1 MLLMVE
7 KGIRG
12 GICNTIHQYEKA
24 NNKYMKDYDKNRESS
39 YRKYWDVNSL
49 YGGAMSQKLPVNNF
63 QQTEETSQF
72 NEDYIKNYNEES
84 DEGYFLEVDIQYPE
98 KLHELNNDVP
108 FLPERK
114 KIKKVKKLVTNLYD
128 KNECLIHIR
137 KLKQLLN
144 DGINFEKSSQSD

>member
-12 GICNTIHQYEKA
+12 GICHSIYQYAKA
-24 NNKYMKDYDKNRESS
+24 NNKYMKDYDKNKESS
-39 YRKYWDVNSL
+39 YLQYLDVNNL
-49 YGGAMSQKLPVNNF
+49 YGWAMLQKLPVNNF
-63 QQTEETSQF
+63 EWIKDTSQF
-72 NEDYIKNYNEES
+72 NEDFIKNYNEES

-98 KLHELNNDVP
+98 KLHELHNDVP

-128 KNECLIHIR
+128 KNECLIHVR

-144 DGINFEKSSQSD
+144 DGINFEKSS

>member
-1 MLLMVE
+1 
-7 KGIRG
+7 
-12 GICNTIHQYEKA
+12 
-24 NNKYMKDYDKNRESS
+24 MKDYDKNKELT
-39 YRKYWDVNSL
+39 YLQYWDVNNL
-49 YGGAMSQKLPVNNF
+49 YGWAMSQKLPVNNF
-63 QQTEETSQF
+63 EWIKDTSQF
-72 NEDYIKNYNEES
+72 NEDFIKNYNEES

-98 KLHELNNDVP
+98 KLHELHNDVP